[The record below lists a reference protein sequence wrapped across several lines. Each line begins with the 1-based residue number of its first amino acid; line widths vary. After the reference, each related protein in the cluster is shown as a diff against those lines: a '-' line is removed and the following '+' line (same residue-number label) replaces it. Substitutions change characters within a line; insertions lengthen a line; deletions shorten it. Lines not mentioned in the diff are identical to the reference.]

1 MFDLDKWQEI
11 FATIRQNK
19 LRTFLTALG
28 VFWGVFML
36 VFLMGSGQGLQNG
49 VTSQFGLKTKNA
61 LFVWSNR
68 TSLPYKGL
76 PPGRYNQL
84 TSDDVIAIRSE
95 IDHIQY
101 MAPRMWVPS
110 GEITH
115 GDNSAAFDVRGEL
128 PDLFHIE
135 AMEMYKGRF
144 INPKDESDRRKVC
157 VIGHRVREVLFEPE
171 EEVIGNSLEI
181 RGTQYK
187 IVGIFKSLQSGEDAS
202 EEEQTIYIPLS
213 TAQQITNR
221 HNEINWFVCTVEDDY
236 DAAIVDV
243 QVKELLKKRHRIH
256 PDDPQGI
263 RSDNVA
269 EEFAEVMGLFF
280 GIKFIVWVVGIGSLM
295 AGVIGVGN
303 IMLIIVKERTKEIGI
318 RKAMGATPF
327 SIISMILTESVFIT
341 TLAGYFGLIAGMGV
355 ILLMNLAVG
364 EGGDFFANPE
374 IDISVGL
381 IAILVLV
388 VSGALTGL
396 IPAMQAANVNPVVA
410 LKDE

>member
-11 FATIRQNK
+11 FATIRKNK

-36 VFLMGSGQGLQNG
+36 VFLMGSGRGLQNG
-49 VTSQFGLKTKNA
+49 VMSQFGLKTKNV

-68 TSLPYKGL
+68 TSMPHKGL
-76 PPGRYNQL
+76 PAGRYNQL
-84 TSDDVIAIRSE
+84 TSDDVSAIRNEISE
-95 IDHIQY
+95 IEYI
-101 MAPRMWVPS
+101 APRMWVPS

-128 PDLFHIE
+128 PDVFQIM
-135 AMEMYKGRF
+135 AMGMYEGRF
-144 INPKDESDRRKVC
+144 LNDLDIADRRKVA
-157 VIGHRVREVLFEPE
+157 VIGHRVSEVLFEPE
-171 EEVIGNSLEI
+171 EEVIGNVLNI

-187 IVGIFKSLQSGEDAS
+187 IVGIFESLKTGEEKSD
-202 EEEQTIYIPLS
+202 EEQTIFIPLS

-221 HNEINWFVCTVEDDY
+221 HNEINWFVCTVKEQY
-236 DAAIVDV
+236 DAAIIDT
-243 QVKELLKKRHRIH
+243 QVKNLLKKRHRIH
-256 PDDPQGI
+256 PEDPQGI

-269 EEFAEVMGLFF
+269 EEFAEVMGLFT
-280 GIKFIVWVVGIGSLM
+280 GINFIVWVVGIGSLM

-318 RKAMGATPF
+318 RKAMGATPG
-327 SIISMILTESVFIT
+327 SIVSMILTESVFIT
-341 TLAGYFGLIAGMGV
+341 TLAGYFGLIAGMGI

-364 EGGDFFANPE
+364 EGGEFFANPE
-374 IDISVGL
+374 IDINVGL
-381 IAILVLV
+381 GAILILV
-388 VSGALTGL
+388 ISGALTGL
-396 IPAMQAANVNPVVA
+396 IPAMQAAKVNPVVA